1 MIGGMLPMRKLL
13 ILFCFIFVIFLG
25 AHAKAA
31 VFRPDVRVL
40 LSLEKSKE
48 LTVTPV
54 GKFSLKEAPDFKV
67 GNEPIKFS
75 VVGGRISLKAGEKQ
89 ISAPSFTLLS
99 ENYNKTEDYIWLK
112 NSEHG
117 TCTYLGNMYFEA
129 RQGAILAINTLP
141 VEQYLYGVVPHEM
154 SNSFPVEALKAQA
167 VCARGFALARATKN
181 SSKAYDLLDT
191 SKDQVYKG
199 YASKNTRAIAA
210 VEQTRGQVLTYNGD
224 IIEAFYSAS
233 NGGQTERSGNIWE
246 NDLPYYSHADD
257 PFDLL
262 NTSSLEEKTFIPE
275 EYTEETRA
283 LMEPNVLFS
292 LEQAAYKA
300 AASEVN
306 LLKTVAVE
314 PKTPLYDLPSRSY
327 TEADVTLL
335 VSGLRGEQSLEGQLT
350 VTLELEK
357 LQYGSFENSLGKL
370 GAKKTRLRL
379 FGAERG
385 VRMYK
390 GSRFSGWYLTQR
402 RYGHGVGLSQRGA
415 QERASRAQAYPEIL
429 SFYYPDTTLVSA
441 GSFES
446 APKLSSEEYKV
457 RKWGISGVEAGTNA
471 AELLKKL
478 VSKADLSVVNSKGRQ
493 LQGDVCTGAY
503 VRSTYNS
510 GTEFFDLPIIIFG
523 DVNCDGKINKDDIAA
538 LQSHLLKAALLGG
551 PSLKAADLDHNGV
564 VDMWDLHLLIKYI
577 NNDAKI
583 TQVG

>member
-1 MIGGMLPMRKLL
+1 
-13 ILFCFIFVIFLG
+13 VIFLG
-25 AHAKAA
+25 TNAKAA
-31 VFRPDVRVL
+31 VFRADVRVL

-89 ISAPSFTLLS
+89 IFAPSFTLLS
-99 ENYNKTEDYIWLK
+99 ENYNKTEDYIRLK

-129 RQGAILAINTLP
+129 RQGSILAINTLP

-246 NDLPYYSHADD
+246 NDLPYYNHSDD

-292 LEQAAYKA
+292 LEQAAYKT
-300 AASEVN
+300 AASEVK
-306 LLKTVAVE
+306 LLKTVAAE

-441 GSFES
+441 GTFES
-446 APKLSSEEYKV
+446 APKLSSEAYKV
-457 RKWGISGVEAGTNA
+457 RKWGISGVEAGTST

-478 VSKADLSVVNSKGRQ
+478 VSKAGLSVVNSKGRQ
-493 LQGDVCTGAY
+493 FQGDVCTGAY

-523 DVNCDGKINKDDIAA
+523 DVNCDGKINKDDAES
-538 LQSHLLKAALLGG
+538 LQLHLLKAALLGG